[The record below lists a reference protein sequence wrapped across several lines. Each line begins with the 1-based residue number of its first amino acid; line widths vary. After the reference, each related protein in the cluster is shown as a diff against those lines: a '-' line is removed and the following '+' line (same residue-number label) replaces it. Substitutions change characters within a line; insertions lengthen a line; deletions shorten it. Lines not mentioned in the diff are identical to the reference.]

1 MYGWLS
7 PFGPGKVP
15 DTGLSVPQ
23 ILSEKKLLQRRW
35 GLLGNRKNSE
45 LEKSKSGVSM
55 RPARTPEA
63 RENQLIALAIDQAEK
78 QLREGTASSQVIT
91 HFLKLGSSR
100 ERMEKELLEEK
111 TKLAQAKTEALE
123 SGKRM
128 TELFEQAMDALR
140 GYRGDTD
147 EEDEE

>member
-1 MYGWLS
+1 MAGYLLS
-7 PFGPGKVP
+7 
-15 DTGLSVPQ
+15 GLAKFLIRVCLFLRYYQ
-23 ILSEKKLLQRRW
+23 NYKLLHRRC
-35 GLLGNRKNSE
+35 GLLGTRRKNE
-45 LEKSKSGVSM
+45 PEGSKPGISM

-128 TELFEQAMDALR
+128 TELFEQAMDALK
-140 GYRGDTD
+140 GYRGDTV

>member
-1 MYGWLS
+1 M
-7 PFGPGKVP
+7 
-15 DTGLSVPQ
+15 
-23 ILSEKKLLQRRW
+23 
-35 GLLGNRKNSE
+35 GNRKNSE

-78 QLREGTASSQVIT
+78 QLRDGTASSQVIT

-111 TKLAQAKTEALE
+111 PDTIDPKAYGKTAIAAVKELVMARMKVCGCD
-123 SGKRM
+123 GKA
-128 TELFEQAMDALR
+128 E
-140 GYRGDTD
+140 
-147 EEDEE
+147 

>member
-1 MYGWLS
+1 
-7 PFGPGKVP
+7 
-15 DTGLSVPQ
+15 
-23 ILSEKKLLQRRW
+23 
-35 GLLGNRKNSE
+35 
-45 LEKSKSGVSM
+45 M

-78 QLREGTASSQVIT
+78 QLRDGTASSQVIT

-100 ERMEKELLEEK
+100 ERMEKEL
-111 TKLAQAKTEALE
+111 AQAKTETLE

>member
-1 MYGWLS
+1 M
-7 PFGPGKVP
+7 
-15 DTGLSVPQ
+15 
-23 ILSEKKLLQRRW
+23 
-35 GLLGNRKNSE
+35 GNRKNSE
-45 LEKSKSGVSM
+45 PEKSKSGVSM

-111 TKLAQAKTEALE
+111 TQAKTEVLE